1 MRAIHELKFSINFD
15 ERPHSQNNIYKKDKK
30 WLKGMIENNRKINFG
45 FDRENVTFLISSYE
59 TETAV

>member
-1 MRAIHELKFSINFD
+1 
-15 ERPHSQNNIYKKDKK
+15 
-30 WLKGMIENNRKINFG
+30 MIENNRIINFG